1 VADGTFVNDA
11 ALVAAKDLRLELR
24 SRVAVSQVVPFAV
37 LLLVIFGF
45 ALDGDQ
51 TTLQRLTSGLYWV
64 AVLFAAVLIV
74 QRAFAV
80 ESDDGVRDALRLAGM
95 RPASVFVGKAG
106 AIFVQLIVLEV
117 LLGVGVAV
125 FFGTTLTGWG
135 LLIASAVVAAA
146 GISAAGTLYGVLT
159 AGLRVKESLLPMLL
173 LPVLAPVLIGATRA
187 MGAALGDVAV
197 DGWSWFNF
205 LAIFALIYVA
215 LGLFAFGPL
224 LEES

>member
-1 VADGTFVNDA
+1 MADGTFVNDA